1 MALLRT
7 YIIRLIATVVTTM
20 LCLWLG
26 TMPVSA
32 QFSDKEFVDNILNL
46 ITPNTP
52 DTTKG
57 RLYHEIARTCNSSEI
72 VLKYANLSL
81 QYSAPEDTTSQVGV
95 YSCIIWAQLNSGKPR
110 DGINAGK
117 KALALCGDNP
127 NQRASK
133 SVILS
138 MLSSCYDD
146 INCLDSSLLCQ
157 TELID
162 VATSIDN

>member
-1 MALLRT
+1 MALLR
-7 YIIRLIATVVTTM
+7 IHIVRLLAIVVTTF

-32 QFSDKEFVDNILNL
+32 QFSDKEFVDSILNL
-46 ITPNTP
+46 ITPSTP

-110 DGINAGK
+110 DGINAGIN
-117 KALALCGDNP
+117 AT
-127 NQRASK
+127 AS
-133 SVILS
+133 VNAVLG
-138 MLSSCYDD
+138 MPF
-146 INCLDSSLLCQ
+146 
-157 TELID
+157 
-162 VATSIDN
+162 SI